1 MLNALT
7 KVLGKKRNSNEY
19 KQKESPNLWQKAT
32 SLRQSFRKSKS
43 SNKEAKSSRL
53 HRHWSSQRNLTRER
67 KSFCSNPV
75 GDVTGGDQSRTYGR
89 KQSRSYTDS
98 GDANEWEVAKKLFDM
113 AAVKNGGQRHNRS
126 ARKLTKDSGYETS
139 AQGDQ
144 DYGSIEWTSQSTLT
158 NDRNRQSQT
167 LESRYPEVSRRDSI
181 NKSSC
186 DSLSNSK
193 RLNKFSSTESV
204 SNWEQVTCAKS
215 APILNI
221 PSGES
226 PPPPYTPTS
235 LGSSSSHEDMVTR
248 RFKKG
253 SVYGTLA
260 SNSGLDFS
268 PVLHN
273 RSYWENRENSKNESS
288 PDSKETC
295 WEKESVDSLSST
307 LVKKPIKTEETLRNS
322 PESTIS
328 NIANQEI
335 CQKANAKRS
344 SSNHEKYPSWPVTES
359 GILDITITSTSSQR
373 SHSWTAQTEYP
384 KESIKYS
391 RPQKSYKILTSQL
404 QPVLE
409 RPDSNK
415 KRSLESCD
423 QIMDIK
429 TKNDLGKTKSSMC
442 AADCRTER
450 DCSIHSPPERDISSC
465 PSKGKEKLDLPI
477 TYTNKYDDFLRH
489 YTQHLPS
496 PSVGSNSSGYGG
508 WSKDTCTP
516 FLDRL
521 RLEGNALPIGN
532 DAPSEVSTW
541 IGNNED
547 NMKWHGAGSYSDLST
562 FSVQMSNRSSLFD
575 SGHSTMPDSGRL
587 SPQSSCSGSILSSRI
602 ETSPTRAQV
611 VSRHGCH
618 RESIAHS
625 SRVQQP
631 QRHDSESVVYYG
643 SQQGGKQSSREQRH
657 DSKRQTS
664 KENGYKHFNSKME
677 NNELLEGN
685 ILKLRNFCSEL
696 KIYSSSNAEHK
707 SVCSKSSH
715 NKIAYLDPEKK
726 QSLTDPEL
734 KAIQKQAVLS
744 YFQRQT
750 EKTGEGCQRRN
761 SLPPSKWNEQKKNL
775 PDKTVK
781 TSIPAETIRKLQDY
795 KVFGHYSKSVPNLC
809 ELRRPSG
816 SMVVSTSQ
824 SSVPHLK
831 KLHLEGKVASLA
843 TIFDVNLN
851 KFIPGECKD
860 FPKDGSTDGGATSYF
875 RSHKSPR
882 KVQLKEVHQTDEA
895 SKLKIFNSDGI
906 TLAETTEQNKKQEQ
920 IIHTEPP
927 QVPPRRIQK
936 QPVTPVIRQPPTR
949 PPPPPPLPSS
959 QLDTDDHQNCEET
972 LNNVSLQNGNIH
984 HTRCASPDL
993 PLPPPPSTDTELCI
1007 PDEPLPPPPDLS
1019 DVEISGRSIGQNTL
1033 VYPKNSYMSYRS
1045 EKKIGRLGFDGNY
1058 HRVSPTPSFSQE
1070 SNQLI
1075 QKDDT
1080 GSTMSPASWEQLH
1093 NIRQH
1098 GPTVIFHSDSIR
1110 EHSHSQ
1116 KRKNSATCIDLTQSN
1131 SASVVK
1137 NTNGENP
1144 QSASANNFDAS
1155 EKISNTSEIT
1165 HDLLNQTENNGQN
1178 CKTTEIETNSPNLN
1192 SSNKSKENFPA
1203 NYQKQ
1208 LEKQNNE
1215 ESLSID
1221 RTEKISHKLESNL
1234 NSSTSQSE
1242 NTESDTQTNSLKTD
1256 ENMQVVQ
1263 VPASVVSR
1271 INSATQT
1278 TDTPSLRR
1286 KAKTREELECEKL
1299 SLDFID
1305 YCHDR
1310 VLKNLL
1316 VPAPNQKTMS
1326 DYLEGLLDLELET
1339 GRQPIQRIIL
1349 ERNEKPNTEHYQ
1361 IKENF
1366 ELLDSNNYYTSESK
1380 LLSRYNKNIETAEW
1394 SNEKEMSTKKEEL
1407 IASIRRKLNTLHIEQ
1422 EGIREEISQND
1433 ILGQEITERV
1443 EEVAKQNEIEKYR
1456 LHVEELDKIINLLLS
1471 LSGRLARA
1479 QNALTNL
1486 SEDVSHE
1493 EKKILEAKRDKL
1505 IEQHEDAC
1513 RLKESIDRRSQQVST
1528 FLHQY
1533 LTEEEYADYDHFIKM
1548 KSKLLMDAREIED
1561 KIKLGEEQLAT
1572 LCNRMDWLTW
1582 KHTTS

>member
-1 MLNALT
+1 MPAPT
-7 KVLGKKRNSNEY
+7 VKDSSRCFSYIRPHRSIKQEMMSFRWNSNEH
-19 KQKESPNLWQKAT
+19 KEKESSNLWQKAT

-67 KSFCSNPV
+67 KSFSSNPI
-75 GDVTGGDQSRTYGR
+75 GDVTGDQSRTFGR

-113 AAVKNGGQRHNRS
+113 AAVKNGSQRHNRT

-144 DYGSIEWTSQSTLT
+144 DYGSIEWTSQSILA

-167 LESRYPEVSRRDSI
+167 LDSRYTDVGRRDSL
-181 NKSSC
+181 NKSNC
-186 DSLSNSK
+186 DSISNSK

-204 SNWEQVTCAKS
+204 CNWGQVTCAKS

-221 PSGES
+221 PTGES

-235 LGSSSSHEDMVTR
+235 LGSSSSNEDMVTR

-273 RSYWENRENSKNESS
+273 RSYWENRENPKHESNSESK
-288 PDSKETC
+288 DVC
-295 WEKESVDSLSST
+295 WEKESVDSQSST
-307 LVKKPIKTEETLRNS
+307 LVKKPIKIEESIRNP
-322 PESTIS
+322 PENSTS
-328 NIANQEI
+328 NTTIQET
-335 CQKANAKRS
+335 CQKVNAKRS
-344 SSNHEKYPSWPVTES
+344 NSNHEKYPSWPVTES

-373 SHSWTAQTEYP
+373 SHSWTAHTEYP
-384 KESIKYS
+384 KETVKYS

-409 RPDSNK
+409 RPDLNK
-415 KRSLESCD
+415 KRSQEGCD
-423 QIMDIK
+423 QIMDMK
-429 TKNDLGKTKSSMC
+429 TKNDPPINKAKSSIC
-442 AADCRTER
+442 IPDCRTER

-496 PSVGSNSSGYGG
+496 PSVGSSSSGYGG
-508 WSKDTCTP
+508 WSKDSCTP

-521 RLEGNALPIGN
+521 RLEGNALPSGS
-532 DAPSEVSTW
+532 DVPSEASTW
-541 IGNNED
+541 IGSAED
-547 NMKWHGAGSYSDLST
+547 NLKWHGGSYSDLST

-643 SQQGGKQSSREQRH
+643 SQQGVKQTSKEQRH
-657 DSKRQTS
+657 DSKRQSS
-664 KENGYKHFNSKME
+664 KENGYKHFNNKIE

-696 KIYSSSNAEHK
+696 KIYSSSNSEQKLAN
-707 SVCSKSSH
+707 SKSQ
-715 NKIAYLDPEKK
+715 NKISYLDPEKK

-750 EKTGEGCQRRN
+750 EKSGENNARDGCQRRN
-761 SLPPSKWNEQKKNL
+761 SLPPSKWNEQRKIL
-775 PDKTVK
+775 PDKSAK
-781 TSIPAETIRKLQDY
+781 SSIQIDTIRKLQEH

-816 SMVVSTSQ
+816 STVISTSQ
-824 SSVPHLK
+824 SSVPQLK

-843 TIFDVNLN
+843 TIFDLNLN
-851 KFIPGECKD
+851 KIIPGECKD
-860 FPKDGSTDGGATSYF
+860 LPKDGSTDSGATSYF

-882 KVQLKEVHQTDEA
+882 KLQLKEVHQTDEA
-895 SKLKIFNSDGI
+895 AKLKVFNSEGI
-906 TLAETTEQNKKQEQ
+906 TLAETTETNKKQEK
-920 IIHTEPP
+920 IIHNEPP

-936 QPVTPVIRQPPTR
+936 QPVTPIIRQPPTR
-949 PPPPPPLPSS
+949 PPPPPPPSVPSS
-959 QLDTDDHQNCEET
+959 PQSELDDQQNCEESV
-972 LNNVSLQNGNIH
+972 NNLSLQNGNVH
-984 HTRCASPDL
+984 YTRCASPDL
-993 PLPPPPSTDTELCI
+993 PLPPPPSTDTELCV
-1007 PDEPLPPPPDLS
+1007 PDEPLPPPPDLN
-1019 DVEISGRSIGQNTL
+1019 DVEILGRSLGQNSL

-1058 HRVSPTPSFSQE
+1058 RRISPTPSFSQE
-1070 SNQLI
+1070 SNQPF
-1075 QKDDT
+1075 QKDDSN
-1080 GSTMSPASWEQLH
+1080 STMSPASWEQLH

-1098 GPTVIFHSDSIR
+1098 GPTVIFHSDSMR
-1110 EHSHSQ
+1110 EQSHSQ
-1116 KRKNSATCIDLTQSN
+1116 RRKNSTTSIESQNN
-1131 SASVVK
+1131 SASNVQ
-1137 NTNGENP
+1137 NTNEEN
-1144 QSASANNFDAS
+1144 SLTVSANNSDVNEQVS
-1155 EKISNTSEIT
+1155 DSGEIKQDILSKTKNNGPNCKIEKIESKISNS
-1165 HDLLNQTENNGQN
+1165 DL
-1178 CKTTEIETNSPNLN
+1178 PD
-1192 SSNKSKENFPA
+1192 KSKEN
-1203 NYQKQ
+1203 
-1208 LEKQNNE
+1208 
-1215 ESLSID
+1215 
-1221 RTEKISHKLESNL
+1221 
-1234 NSSTSQSE
+1234 SQSE
-1242 NTESDTQTNSLKTD
+1242 HQKHLVEKQVKLASNENRDEKTD
-1256 ENMQVVQ
+1256 CNLDSNSNTLASQSEKIDSEIKTNIQKNDESTYTVQ
-1263 VPASVVSR
+1263 VPVSVVPR

-1278 TDTPSLRR
+1278 TDTPSLKR

-1305 YCHDR
+1305 HCHDR

-1326 DYLEGLLDLELET
+1326 DYLEGLLDLELE
-1339 GRQPIQRIIL
+1339 GGGQPTQRIIL
-1349 ERNEKPNTEHYQ
+1349 EKNEKSNTENCQ
-1361 IKENF
+1361 RF
-1366 ELLDSNNYYTSESK
+1366 
-1380 LLSRYNKNIETAEW
+1380 
-1394 SNEKEMSTKKEEL
+1394 
-1407 IASIRRKLNTLHIEQ
+1407 
-1422 EGIREEISQND
+1422 
-1433 ILGQEITERV
+1433 V
-1443 EEVAKQNEIEKYR
+1443 
-1456 LHVEELDKIINLLLS
+1456 II
-1471 LSGRLARA
+1471 G
-1479 QNALTNL
+1479 
-1486 SEDVSHE
+1486 
-1493 EKKILEAKRDKL
+1493 
-1505 IEQHEDAC
+1505 
-1513 RLKESIDRRSQQVST
+1513 
-1528 FLHQY
+1528 
-1533 LTEEEYADYDHFIKM
+1533 
-1548 KSKLLMDAREIED
+1548 
-1561 KIKLGEEQLAT
+1561 
-1572 LCNRMDWLTW
+1572 
-1582 KHTTS
+1582 